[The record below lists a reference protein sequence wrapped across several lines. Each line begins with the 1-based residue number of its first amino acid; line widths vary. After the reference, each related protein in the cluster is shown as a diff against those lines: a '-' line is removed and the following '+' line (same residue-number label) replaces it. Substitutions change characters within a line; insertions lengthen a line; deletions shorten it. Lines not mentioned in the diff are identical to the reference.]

1 MFLVALLPQF
11 LTPTGSHWY
20 QLTLLG
26 STMITVDL
34 VVMIGYSLLAT
45 RLMRIVKDARRMKLQ
60 NQIFGSLFIGAGALL
75 SFSRHH

>member
-1 MFLVALLPQF
+1 
-11 LTPTGSHWY
+11 
-20 QLTLLG
+20 
-26 STMITVDL
+26 MITVDL